1 MSKTSIEIDRDIAAR
16 AAEILGTSTLRDTV
30 HESMVEIVNASRRL
44 ALVAMLSE
52 PDRFDFDAASSA
64 WGGKE

>member
-1 MSKTSIEIDRDIAAR
+1 M
-16 AAEILGTSTLRDTV
+16 
-30 HESMVEIVNASRRL
+30 HESMVEIVNTSRRL

-52 PDRFDFDAASSA
+52 PDRFDFDAAFSA